1 MNPSTPPPDPG
12 YDVAAVLT
20 WVWIIGLSTLG
31 GIVSFVQKIKTGH
44 ARAWNFTELVGEIA
58 TSGLAGIITANLA
71 DSINAPASLKYAL
84 VGIVAHMGSR
94 GLLKLESIA
103 NTRFNLPADAPAP
116 AAAGD
121 DHAA

>member
-1 MNPSTPPPDPG
+1 MNPSTPPPGTGFDL
-12 YDVAAVLT
+12 AAILT
-20 WVWIIGLSTLG
+20 WVWIIGLSALG
-31 GIVSFVQKIKTGH
+31 GIVSFVQKIRTGH

-103 NTRFNLPADAPAP
+103 NTRFNLPPDVPAP
-116 AAAGD
+116 AKEG

>member
-1 MNPSTPPPDPG
+1 MNPSTPPPDGG
-12 YDVAAVLT
+12 YDLTAILT

-31 GIVSFVQKIKTGH
+31 GIVSFWQKIKTGH

-94 GLLKLESIA
+94 GLLKLESLA
-103 NTRFNLPADAPAP
+103 NSKFNLPMDVQAPVKET
-116 AAAGD
+116 
-121 DHAA
+121 DHAAG

>member
-1 MNPSTPPPDPG
+1 MNPSNPQPG
-12 YDVAAVLT
+12 GDFDLAAILT
-20 WVWIIGLSTLG
+20 WVWILGLSALG
-31 GIVSFVQKIKTGH
+31 GIVSFVQKIKTGA

-94 GLLKLESIA
+94 GLLKLESLA
-103 NTRFNLPADAPAP
+103 NAKFNLPPDTPAQP
-116 AAAGD
+116 TGD

>member
-1 MNPSTPPPDPG
+1 MNPSTPPPNGSFDL
-12 YDVAAVLT
+12 AAILT
-20 WVWIIGLSTLG
+20 WVWIIGLSALG
-31 GIVSFVQKIKTGH
+31 GIVSFLQKIKTGH

-103 NTRFNLPADAPAP
+103 NTRFNLPVDLP
-116 AAAGD
+116 AAAKET

>member
-1 MNPSTPPPDPG
+1 MNPSTPPPETG
-12 YDVAAVLT
+12 YDLTAILT
-20 WVWIIGLSTLG
+20 WVWIIGLSALG
-31 GIVSFVQKIKTGH
+31 GIVSFAQKIRTGH

-103 NTRFNLPADAPAP
+103 NTRFNLPADALAQPKET
-116 AAAGD
+116 

>member
-1 MNPSTPPPDPG
+1 MNPSTPPPDAG
-12 YDVAAVLT
+12 YDLAAILT
-20 WVWIIGLSTLG
+20 WLWIISLSALG

-44 ARAWNFTELVGEIA
+44 ARAWNFTELVGEVA

-94 GLLKLESIA
+94 GLLKLETLASA
-103 NTRFNLPADAPAP
+103 KFNLPPDVPVPAEAPN
-116 AAAGD
+116 GK
-121 DHAA
+121 

>member
-1 MNPSTPPPDPG
+1 MNPSTPPPEAG
-12 YDVAAVLT
+12 YDLTAILT
-20 WVWIIGLSTLG
+20 WVWILGLSALG
-31 GIVSFVQKIKTGH
+31 GIVSFAQKIKAGH
-44 ARAWNFTELVGEIA
+44 ARAWNFTELIGEIA

-94 GLLKLESIA
+94 GLLKLEYLA
-103 NTRFNLPADAPAP
+103 NTRFNLPADVPAP
-116 AAAGD
+116 KET